1 MIYNIF
7 NIKRLSSFIIILFS
21 LMFMNLNI
29 TSFKTDQQKNSRVKQ
44 AYKEKG
50 EIVKSVLKSKNIDI
64 NKLKIYLRVFK
75 TEKTI
80 ELWGQNSGDKQF
92 KLIKTFDICASSGS
106 VGPKRQMGDGQVPE
120 GFYYID
126 RFNPWSNFYLS
137 LGINYPNKSDKIL
150 GVKGRLG
157 GDIFIHGNCV
167 TIGCMPITDDKIKE
181 LYIYCVEAKNNGQT
195 KIPVTIFP
203 EKLTDKNFN
212 TLKQKYS
219 DDNDKINLWTDLKK
233 AFDLFEKQKNLPKI
247 VFLNNGRHTVN

>member
-1 MIYNIF
+1 MQF
-7 NIKRLSSFIIILFS
+7 NALKIRNLILLILYITFI
-21 LMFMNLNI
+21 NLTI
-29 TSFKTDQQKNSRVKQ
+29 TSFKTDQLKNSRVKT

-50 EIVKSVLKSKNIDI
+50 DIVKLNLKSNNIAID
-64 NKLKIYLRVFK
+64 KLKIYLRVFK
-75 TEKTI
+75 LNKII
-80 ELWGQNSGDKQF
+80 ELWAKNRNDKKY
-92 KLIKTFDICASSGS
+92 KLIKTFDICALSGS

-150 GVKGRLG
+150 GVKGKLG

-203 EKLTDKNFN
+203 EKLNNNNFN
-212 TLKQKYS
+212 KLKLKYHS
-219 DDNDKINLWTDLKK
+219 DNDKINLWTDLKK
-233 AFDLFEKQKNLPKI
+233 AYDLFEKQKILPKI
-247 VFLNNGRHTVN
+247 VFLNNGKHSIN